1 MNPQFF
7 ANLFKAI
14 GNFFAKNGKPIA
26 TVGGA
31 AIASSVITAAAVHY
45 AHKKIES
52 KHRKEDAEKYKAEFD
67 RRLEAL
73 ENKYKNNEAEL
84 KRKVNDLCREF
95 SIAPLF

>member
-7 ANLFKAI
+7 SNLFASFGKSI
-14 GNFFAKNGKPIA
+14 AKNKSKIA
-26 TVGGA
+26 IAGGA
-31 AIASSVITAAAVHY
+31 AAVSSIITAAISNK
-45 AHKKIES
+45 AHKNIETR
-52 KHRKEDAEKYKAEFD
+52 HRKEDAVKYKAEFD
-67 RRLEAL
+67 RRLKEI